1 MRFFPR
7 SLYGRLSVLYL
18 ALSLALCM
26 ICAWITMRHFDLFI
40 QEVQQDSNR
49 DLAQNLAE
57 VLAPAFHAGLDTL
70 ALRADVRHINALN
83 PSLEL
88 YVLDEDGHL
97 LAASIGPDHVQK
109 SRVAMEPVH
118 AFLDEGARL
127 PIRGEDPSSL
137 KAKKVFSVAPV
148 DLGPDPAGRGQAVRG
163 YLYVILRGMPLEAS
177 AQMLQDSYILR
188 TLALSLAVTLL
199 FTGVTGLLLFAL
211 MTRRFRRLTAT
222 VQRFKAGDY
231 RQRAQNGTEDEIGQL
246 GRAFN
251 EMAGTIEAQVEA
263 LKRTDEARRK
273 LVANVSHDLRTP
285 LTSTRGYVERMLI
298 KSEALPPE
306 EQQAYLQA
314 ILTNTER
321 LSHLAEQMA
330 ELSRLDVRPSAPQLE
345 PFSPAELA
353 QDVLVKFKPEAEEC
367 GVHLLA
373 AYDPRL
379 PRVYADIGLVERA
392 LSNLIANAVQN
403 TPAGGTV
410 RLRLTEQPRHV
421 RVVVADTGFGISPDE
436 VPLVTQRFYQT
447 QRSRAHGASGSGL
460 GLAIAREIL
469 EQHGSTLHLESAENE
484 GTTVTFDLST
494 EPPVP
499 RAS

>member
-1 MRFFPR
+1 MRFLPR
-7 SLYGRLSVLYL
+7 SLYGRLSVAYL
-18 ALSLALCM
+18 ALSLGLCM
-26 ICAWITMRHFDLFI
+26 ICTWITMRHFDLFI
-40 QEVQQDSNR
+40 QEVQQHSNR
-49 DLAQNLAE
+49 HLAQNLAD
-57 VLAPAFHAGLDTL
+57 VLAPALQAGLDTL

-109 SRVAMEPVH
+109 SRVAMGPVH
-118 AFLDEGARL
+118 AFLDEHARL
-127 PIRGEDPSSL
+127 PIQGEDPSSL
-137 KAKKVFSVAPV
+137 EARKVFSVAPV
-148 DLGPDPAGRGQAVRG
+148 SLGPDVRG
-163 YLYVILRGMPLEAS
+163 YLYVILRGMPLEVS

-188 TLALSLAVTLL
+188 TLALSLLVTLL

-222 VQRFKAGDY
+222 VQRFKEGDY
-231 RQRAQNGTEDEIGQL
+231 GQRVQNGTEDEIGQL

-285 LTSTRGYVERMLI
+285 LTSTRAYIERMLM
-298 KSEALPPE
+298 KRDVLLPE

-314 ILTNTER
+314 VLMNTER
-321 LSHLAEQMA
+321 LSRLVEQMA
-330 ELSRLDVRPSAPQLE
+330 ELSRLDVRPSAPQVE

-353 QDVLVKFKPEAEEC
+353 QDVLVKFKPEAEQR
-367 GVHLLA
+367 GVRLPA
-373 AYDPRL
+373 SYSPRL
-379 PRVYADIGLVERA
+379 PRVYADIGLVERV

-410 RLRLTEQPRHV
+410 RLHLTEQPRRV
-421 RVVVADTGFGISPDE
+421 RVVVADTGFGIPADE

-447 QRSRAHGASGSGL
+447 QRSRAHGSSGSGL

-469 EQHGSTLHLESAENE
+469 EQHGSTLYLESAEDK

-494 EPPVP
+494 EPP
-499 RAS
+499 ASGT